1 MVPVAPEPP
10 PTVPLLAPPPLP
22 PPDWA
27 SSAVPIV
34 SARAIVSEKICLF
47 IAVPPLSSF
56 LKRDSPEGAS
66 GGDVP
71 PLSSIS
77 CCNGGAIQGRKSRKR
92 HAGQAL
98 EPARLSSGDQPLA
111 LGCGL
116 RRSGR
121 RKSTSAMG
129 ITSTSPYFFF
139 RASANLE
146 ALPTSTAV
154 ICSGWM
160 LVSAKRFTSA
170 APTLEM
176 RSL

>member
-77 CCNGGAIQGRKSRKR
+77 CCNGGAIRGRKSRKR
-92 HAGQAL
+92 HTGQAL
-98 EPARLSSGDQPLA
+98 DLPGSRPAISPWPWVGLAQIRPQEVDLGDGDHLDLPVLLLQGVGE
-111 LGCGL
+111 LGGVAHQH
-116 RRSGR
+116 GR
-121 RKSTSAMG
+121 H
-129 ITSTSPYFFF
+129 
-139 RASANLE
+139 
-146 ALPTSTAV
+146 
-154 ICSGWM
+154 
-160 LVSAKRFTSA
+160 
-170 APTLEM
+170 
-176 RSL
+176 